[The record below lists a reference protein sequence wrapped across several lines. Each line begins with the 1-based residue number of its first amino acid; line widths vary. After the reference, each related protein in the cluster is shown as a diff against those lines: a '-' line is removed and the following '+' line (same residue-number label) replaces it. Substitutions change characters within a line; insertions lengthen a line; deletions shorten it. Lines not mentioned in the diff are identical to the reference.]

1 MIFAHW
7 AVLPK
12 VRIYES
18 NPFFEEDTLPKT
30 VLPLATHGQ
39 SSLLVLRGKPAAAHL
54 KEKLQEKLISRLISR
69 EAKRLPPPPQR
80 TASLMI
86 EIIKGP

>member
-18 NPFFEEDTLPKT
+18 NHFFEEDTLPKT
-30 VLPLATHGQ
+30 ILPLETHGQ
-39 SSLLVLRGKPAAAHL
+39 SSLLVLRGKPAAAHFL
-54 KEKLQEKLISRLISR
+54 KEKIARKTHQ
-69 EAKRLPPPPQR
+69 LPCF
-80 TASLMI
+80 TGS
-86 EIIKGP
+86 